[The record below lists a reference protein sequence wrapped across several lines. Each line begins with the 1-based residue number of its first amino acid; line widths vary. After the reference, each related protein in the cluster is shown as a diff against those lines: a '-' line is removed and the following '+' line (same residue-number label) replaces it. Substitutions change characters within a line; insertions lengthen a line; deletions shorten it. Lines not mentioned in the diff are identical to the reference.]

1 MSPEQTQPEPAG
13 RTTARPVPSSG
24 PDIAAPHWL
33 AQLLKPRPAPIDWK
47 RAFRTA
53 VAIPAPIAVGMAL
66 GHLGLG
72 MLVSI
77 GALCGSVTSISGPY
91 RDRLRRTGMAV
102 CAGAIGFFLGDLV
115 GERTWWTAVL
125 VIGAAGV
132 SAIISA
138 SGNNASL
145 AALQLLVYVVLGTHE
160 AQLLPPWE
168 AALGFLVG
176 AAWAVLLSIAAWPV
190 RATAPERALV
200 AGVYTGIADM
210 LAASGTPAARGA
222 RQNLT
227 AALNSAYDALISA
240 RSRLSGRDKVYLR
253 LFTVLSETTPVVEA
267 AVAMVNARHRP
278 PQVVQDAVR
287 AMGVA
292 ILADEPPPELDL
304 PDTGSPSLL
313 ALVDG
318 LQAVAEVL
326 EGSRKVTRQR
336 PDLPHPGL
344 RERVVVWFDE
354 VLAGPATWL
363 HALRLALC
371 MAVGELL
378 VSVLPMQRPYWLFMT
393 IAIVL
398 KPDFGSVFGRALLR
412 GGGTF
417 VGALIGALILAVSP
431 NGWVLVALVAAV
443 GFFLPIA
450 QVRNYGMF
458 STVLT
463 PLVVIQLD
471 LAQAGSWMLVV
482 DRLVD
487 TALGCAIVLVFGY
500 LLWPGSRTPRIGGRV
515 AEVIDA
521 VAGYAERALAGDPR
535 GRSVLRRRAYRQLS
549 DLRTEFQRMLVEP
562 SAAGRLAA
570 AWYPAIVALE
580 RMVSSVTRV
589 AVEIERGGPLLPEGE
604 VAALVAATRATAG
617 AVRAQAD
624 PPDAPELTSPQL
636 ATLAGDLN
644 LVVSGLRGPDLE
656 SRRPFRWVRRLSPLR
671 TSTTR

>member
-1 MSPEQTQPEPAG
+1 VSPEQTPPEPAS
-13 RTTARPVPSSG
+13 TARPVASSA

-33 AQLLKPRPAPIDWK
+33 AELLKPRPAPIDWK

-53 VAIPAPIAVGMAL
+53 LAIPAPIAIGMAF
-66 GHLGLG
+66 GQLGLG

-91 RDRLRRTGMAV
+91 RDRLRRTGTAV
-102 CAGAIGFFLGDLV
+102 SAGALGFFLGDLV
-115 GERTWWTAVL
+115 GSRGWWTVVL
-125 VIGAAGV
+125 VVGAAGV

-138 SGNNASL
+138 SGDNASW

-160 AQLLPPWE
+160 SLIVPPGT

-200 AGVYTGIADM
+200 AAVYTAVADM
-210 LAASGTPAARGA
+210 LSASGTPVARGA
-222 RQNLT
+222 RQGLT

-240 RSRLSGRDKVYLR
+240 RSRLSGRDQVYLR

-267 AVAMVNARHRP
+267 AVAMVNAQHRP
-278 PQVVQDAVR
+278 PQVVLDAVR
-287 AMGVA
+287 AIGEA
-292 ILADEPPPELDL
+292 IGADEPPPEPDL
-304 PDTGSPSLL
+304 PRTGPPSLL
-313 ALVDG
+313 ALVEG
-318 LQAVAEVL
+318 LHAVAEVL
-326 EGSRKVTRQR
+326 EGSHKVTGQR
-336 PDLPHPGL
+336 PPLPHPDL

-354 VLAGPATWL
+354 VLAGPAAWL

-371 MAVGELL
+371 MAIGEAL
-378 VSVLPMQRPYWLFMT
+378 VTVLPMQRPYWVFMT

-398 KPDFGSVFGRALLR
+398 KPDFGSVFGRAVLR
-412 GGGTF
+412 GGGTL
-417 VGALIGALILAVSP
+417 VGALIGALILVVSP
-431 NGWVLVALVAAV
+431 NGWVLVLLAAAI

-471 LAQAGSWMLVV
+471 LASTGSWNLVV

-487 TALGCAIVLVFGY
+487 TALGCAVVLIFGY
-500 LLWPGSRTPRIGGRV
+500 LLWPGSRRPRIGGRV

-521 VAGYAERALAGDPR
+521 VADYAQRALAGNPR
-535 GRSVLRRRAYRQLS
+535 GRSALRRRAYRTLS

-570 AWYPAIVALE
+570 TWYPAIVALE
-580 RMVSSVTRV
+580 RMTSSVTRV
-589 AVEIERGGPLLPEGE
+589 AVEIERGGPLLPGDE
-604 VAALVAATRATAG
+604 VAALVAAIRATAG

-624 PPDAPELTSPQL
+624 PSDAPEVGSPQL
-636 ATLAGDLN
+636 AALAGELN

-656 SRRPFRWVRRLSPLR
+656 SRWPLRLVRRLPLR
-671 TSTTR
+671 